1 MKHRS
6 IEVQWKLFYR
16 IGAVSAFLALM
27 VMMAEIGITA
37 LPDGARELHNIEE
50 VFDMYHR
57 NWFMAMR
64 FMGLMNIFATS
75 LMIPVFF
82 ALFGLHREKLLV
94 VSGLALILHIL
105 GYAVFMADNTSF
117 ALLEVSNK
125 YFAASNVEEKTA
137 LLSAGEALF
146 ARGASHTPGTFPG
159 FLIGEISSIL
169 FSIIILKGGQLKK
182 AVGIIGLL
190 SFSFLLIFEI
200 VSSFI
205 GSLFEEAMIFAM
217 TGGILALVWY
227 VLIGIGLWKHS
238 NFPRVS
244 QD

>member
-1 MKHRS
+1 MEHRN

-16 IGAVSAFLALM
+16 IGAVSAFLALL

-37 LPDGARELHNIEE
+37 LPDGARELHTIEE
-50 VFDMYHR
+50 VFEMYHR

-82 ALFGLHREKLLV
+82 ALFGLHREKMLV
-94 VSGLALILHIL
+94 VSGFALIIHIL

-117 ALLEVSNK
+117 AMLEVADK
-125 YFAASNVEEKTA
+125 YFATSSVEEKTV

-146 ARGASHTPGTFPG
+146 AKGASHTPGTFPG

-169 FSIIILKGGQLKK
+169 FSVIILRGGQLKK
-182 AVGIIGLL
+182 AVGVIGLL

-200 VSSFI
+200 ISSFV
-205 GSLFEEAMIFAM
+205 GSMFKEAMVFAM

-227 VLIGIGLWKHS
+227 VLIGIGLWKYTS
-238 NFPRVS
+238 N
-244 QD
+244 

>member
-1 MKHRS
+1 MEHRN

-16 IGAVSAFLALM
+16 IGAVSAFLALL

-37 LPDGARELHNIEE
+37 LPDGARELHTIEE
-50 VFDMYHR
+50 VFEMYHR

-82 ALFGLHREKLLV
+82 ALFGLHREKMLV
-94 VSGLALILHIL
+94 VSGFALIIHIL
-105 GYAVFMADNTSF
+105 GFAVFMADNTSF
-117 ALLEVSNK
+117 AMLEVADK
-125 YFAASNVEEKTA
+125 YFATGSVEEKTV

-146 ARGASHTPGTFPG
+146 AKGASHTPGTFPG

-169 FSIIILKGGQLKK
+169 FSVIILRGGQLKK
-182 AVGIIGLL
+182 AVGVIGLL

-200 VSSFI
+200 ISSFV
-205 GSLFEEAMIFAM
+205 GSMFKEAMVFAM

-227 VLIGIGLWKHS
+227 VLIGIGLWKYTS
-238 NFPRVS
+238 N
-244 QD
+244 

>member
-1 MKHRS
+1 M
-6 IEVQWKLFYR
+6 EAQWKLFYR

-37 LPDGARELHNIEE
+37 LPDGAREFHTIEE
-50 VFDMYHR
+50 VFDMYRR

-82 ALFGLHREKLLV
+82 ALFGLHRKKLLV
-94 VSGLALILHIL
+94 LSGLALIIHIL
-105 GYAVFMADNTSF
+105 GYAVFMADNASF
-117 ALLEVSNK
+117 ALLEVANK
-125 YFAASNVEEKTA
+125 YFAANSVEEKTA

-159 FLIGEISSIL
+159 FLLGEISGIL
-169 FSIIILKGGQLKK
+169 FSIMILKGGQLKK

-190 SFSFLLIFEI
+190 SFFFLLIFEI
-200 VSSFI
+200 SSSFI
-205 GSLFEEAMIFAM
+205 SSAFEEAMIFAL
-217 TGGILALVWY
+217 TGGILALIWY
-227 VLIGIGLWKHS
+227 VLIGTGLWKHS
-238 NFPRVS
+238 NLPAAS
-244 QD
+244 

>member
-1 MKHRS
+1 M
-6 IEVQWKLFYR
+6 EAQWKLFYR

-37 LPDGARELHNIEE
+37 LPDGAREFHAIEE
-50 VFDMYHR
+50 VFDMYRR

-82 ALFGLHREKLLV
+82 ALFGLHRKKLLV
-94 VSGLALILHIL
+94 VSGLALIIHIL
-105 GYAVFMADNTSF
+105 GYAVFMADNASF
-117 ALLEVSNK
+117 ALLEVANK
-125 YFAASNVEEKTA
+125 YFAANSVEEKTA

-159 FLIGEISSIL
+159 FLLGEISGIL
-169 FSIIILKGGQLKK
+169 FSIMILKGGQLKK

-190 SFSFLLIFEI
+190 SFFFLLIFEI
-200 VSSFI
+200 SSSFI
-205 GSLFEEAMIFAM
+205 SSAFEEAMIFAL
-217 TGGILALVWY
+217 TGGILALIWY
-227 VLIGIGLWKHS
+227 VLIGTGLWKHS
-238 NFPRVS
+238 NLPAAS
-244 QD
+244 